1 MFINMLHKIKK
12 INLPPC
18 YSLPMCPSKLRIGFH
33 EHQGSRE
40 FRIGLKDFINSYLKC
55 LDNLEVHLYICM

>member
-18 YSLPMCPSKLRIGFH
+18 YSLPMRPSKLRIGFH

-40 FRIGLKDFINSYLKC
+40 FRIGLKDFINSYFKLFR
-55 LDNLEVHLYICM
+55 